1 MTLQAGHAAS
11 PRSSRGGR
19 FARAGLLALGAA
31 CCAPDAVA
39 APMPAEVAEGIARI
53 GPVINLG
60 DTAALY
66 AAAHAAQAPWLKPK
80 SPTGTSNAALAAAAA
95 CTASS
100 ACSASGTSSPST
112 EGRRS

>member
-19 FARAGLLALGAA
+19 FARAGLLALGTA

-39 APMPAEVAEGIARI
+39 APMPVEVAEGIARI

-66 AAAHAAQAPWLKPK
+66 AAAHAAQSTNDLRTAPDQAYDPDPRQRLDVF
-80 SPTGTSNAALAAAAA
+80 TEAAAAGA
-95 CTASS
+95 RDRA
-100 ACSASGTSSPST
+100 
-112 EGRRS
+112 